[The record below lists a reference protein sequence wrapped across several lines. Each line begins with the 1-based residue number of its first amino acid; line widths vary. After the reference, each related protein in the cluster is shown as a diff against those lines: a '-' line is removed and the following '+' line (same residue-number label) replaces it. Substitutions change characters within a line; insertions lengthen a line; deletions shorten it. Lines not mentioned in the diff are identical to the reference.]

1 MTEKKKPQI
10 KVEKK
15 IELNASEEAEKLQ
28 PASPTPELP
37 SSDERIKEL
46 EDRVLR
52 LQAEMENIKKRS
64 EKENLRV
71 RESAGSDVMLSLLTF
86 LDEFSI
92 AMQHAEKSGEKEFKD
107 GMKMVYKKF
116 SNSLQQMGLEEMKCE
131 GEQFDPYKHD
141 AVREEEG
148 KEGKILEVVQKGY
161 YLRGNILRHAK
172 VIVGKKKK

>member
-10 KVEKK
+10 NVEKK
-15 IELNASEEAEKLQ
+15 TELEHAEEAEKLQ
-28 PASPTPELP
+28 PASPSPELP

-64 EKENLRV
+64 EKENLRI
-71 RESAGSDVMLSLLTF
+71 RESAGADFILSILSF
-86 LDEFSI
+86 IDEFSI
-92 AMQHAEKSGEKEFKD
+92 AMQHAEKSSEKEFKD
-107 GMKMVYKKF
+107 GMKMIYKKF
-116 SNSLQQMGLEEMKCE
+116 FGSLQQMGLEEMKCE

>member
-1 MTEKKKPQI
+1 MTEKDRSQI

-15 IELNASEEAEKLQ
+15 TELEHAEEVEKLQ
-28 PASPTPELP
+28 PASPPPELP

-46 EDRVLR
+46 EDKVLR

-64 EKENLRV
+64 EKENIRV
-71 RESAGSDVMLSLLTF
+71 RESAGSDVILTLLPVI
-86 LDEFSI
+86 DEFSI
-92 AMQHAEKSGEKEFKD
+92 AMQHAEKSTDKEFRH
-107 GMKMVYKKF
+107 GMGMVHDKLLG
-116 SNSLQQMGLEEMKCE
+116 SLQQMGLQEMKCS

-161 YLRGNILRHAK
+161 YFRGNILRHAK
-172 VIVGKKKK
+172 VVVGKKKK